1 MKKYLF
7 LIISIVLFFACEDK
21 QEKDCAGVEGGT
33 AMLDC
38 FGVCDGIAAVDNCEQ
53 CVGGTTGE
61 VACTQD
67 CADIW
72 GGNNICGCTDTTAI
86 NYNPE
91 ATTNDGSCYHDVVTD
106 IDGNEYQAVQIGE
119 QLWMKENLKVTH
131 YNNGDE
137 IPTGYNNSEWENL
150 STGAYAIYNDDLS
163 NAEIYN
169 NLYNWYAVDDS
180 RNIAPEG
187 WHVPDDDDFKQLEIY
202 LGMSQAEADTFGYR
216 GTNEGGKL
224 KESGHEHWEYY
235 SDETTEGATNESG
248 FTALPGS
255 YRHPGGGYYS
265 IGSSGYFWSSTGLG
279 SGDIAAYARKLFY
292 EGSGIYM
299 AGHMINSGYSVRCVK
314 D

>member
-1 MKKYLF
+1 MKKALPLLSVLF
-7 LIISIVLFFACEDK
+7 LIYWGCE
-21 QEKDCAGVEGGT
+21 EEAEPADCAGVAGGS
-33 AMLDC
+33 AEYDKC
-38 FGVCDGIAAVDNCEQ
+38 GICDVD
-53 CVGGTTGE
+53 
-61 VACTQD
+61 
-67 CADIW
+67 
-72 GGNNICGCTDTTAI
+72 
-86 NYNPE
+86 
-91 ATTNDGSCYHDVVTD
+91 TTNDCPTILD
-106 IDGNEYQAVQIGE
+106 IDGNIYGIITIGN
-119 QLWMKENLKVTH
+119 QLWFAQNLKVTR
-131 YNNGDE
+131 YRNGDE
-137 IPTGYNNSEWENL
+137 ISTNYDDFEWQYF
-150 STGAYAIYNDDLS
+150 STEAYAVYDDNES
-163 NAEIYN
+163 NADTYGY
-169 NLYNWYAVDDS
+169 LYNWYAVDDS
-180 RNIAPEG
+180 RGVCPEG
-187 WHVPDDDDFKQLEIY
+187 WHVPADDEFKQLEIY
-202 LGMSQAEADTFGYR
+202 LGMSQAEADASGYR

>member
-1 MKKYLF
+1 MKRLLLIPLVLF
-7 LIISIVLFFACEDK
+7 LACEDK

-137 IPTGYNNSEWENL
+137 IQYVQTESDTVWENL
-150 STGAYAIYNDDLS
+150 STGAYGYYNDDLS
-163 NAEIYN
+163 HQELYG

-180 RNIAPEG
+180 GFNYETFDYIRGICPED
-187 WHVPDDDDFKQLEIY
+187 WHVPTDDEIKELEMY
-202 LGMSQAEADTFGYR
+202 LGMS
-216 GTNEGGKL
+216 
-224 KESGHEHWEYY
+224 Y
-235 SDETTEGATNESG
+235 SDA
-248 FTALPGS
+248 
-255 YRHPGGGYYS
+255 
-265 IGSSGYFWSSTGLG
+265 
-279 SGDIAAYARKLFY
+279 
-292 EGSGIYM
+292 
-299 AGHMINSGYSVRCVK
+299 NS
-314 D
+314 